1 MEGRQGYGKERKEIK
16 SKEGRKEV
24 ERTYVTLG
32 QVLSQECN
40 YKDMK
45 KEESDFI
52 ASVKKKQLVV
62 I

>member
-1 MEGRQGYGKERKEIK
+1 MGREKREIK